1 MLYFHF
7 QQVQNSP
14 DFFCDTQGIS
24 SIFQVISFLL
34 LLLGLNIPEHD
45 LILVHFSCIL
55 EKNVYSVGECSIN
68 ADYVKL
74 LASTIQTVCILHLF
88 LSIIDRCA
96 EICYC
101 NISNIFPSS
110 YINFCGMCF
119 EVLL

>member
-14 DFFCDTQGIS
+14 DFFCDTQGIE

-45 LILVHFSCIL
+45 LILVHFSHIL
-55 EKNVYSVGECSIN
+55 EKNVYSVVGECSIN
-68 ADYVKL
+68 AAYVKP
-74 LASTIQTVCILHLF
+74 LASTIQTVCILHFYQSLRGV
-88 LSIIDRCA
+88 LKSVTVTV
-96 EICYC
+96 
-101 NISNIFPSS
+101 SNVFPSS
-110 YINFCGMCF
+110 SINFCGMCF